1 MLARRMLM
9 AASDLGW
16 WALLVGAP
24 LLAVAIP
31 LVLVRRPWPFV
42 PAYGLVV
49 PAALIA
55 ADAFVS
61 DTGLA
66 AGNEVSPQLL
76 VRLAAVL
83 ALPAA
88 LAGMAGSALARRP
101 LRP

>member
-1 MLARRMLM
+1 MLL

-31 LVLVRRPWPFV
+31 LVLVRRRWRFV
-42 PAYGLVV
+42 PAYGLAV
-49 PAALIA
+49 PALLIV

-61 DTGLA
+61 NTGLTE
-66 AGNEVSPQLL
+66 GNEVNPQLL
-76 VRLAAVL
+76 VRLAAIL

-101 LRP
+101 RTLSR